1 MSWPSSNLQ
10 LSFSILWKAVAE
22 AVRTR
27 DANVGLQ
34 DLWHLVTTCAPF
46 LAKEIPFP
54 AGKKGR
60 DPAAHR
66 GRGAGCRIQLWRY
79 CGAELT
85 TRDNHQMM
93 GLL

>member
-10 LSFSILWKAVAE
+10 LSFSISWKAVAE

-27 DANVGLQ
+27 DGNVGLY
-34 DLWHLVTTCAPF
+34 DLQHLVNTCAPL
-46 LAKEIPFP
+46 LAKKMPFP

-60 DPAAHR
+60 DSATHR

-85 TRDNHQMM
+85 TRDSHQTMD
-93 GLL
+93 LL